1 MQTIGERIKFIR
13 KEKHI
18 TQKDVKATIGIGQS
32 TLSDIENGK
41 NTPSYDTILSLSK
54 FFEVS
59 PEWLLTGKEAVQHKS
74 VDYSFTPEELH
85 LIELYRQL
93 SPINK
98 TKITE
103 RVETMI
109 DFINET
115 EVIYKAVPLVGHS
128 AAGTPIETLEQADY
142 EEIETDKIKSDF
154 ALTIKGQSMEPMI
167 NDGSIIFVHQTA
179 QLENGEIGVFQI
191 NDTSFSTDEEVT
203 CKIYK
208 YLAPNH
214 IQLLSINPDFAPI
227 DINPA
232 EQDFRILGKVIL

>member
-1 MQTIGERIKFIR
+1 M
-13 KEKHI
+13 
-18 TQKDVKATIGIGQS
+18 S
-32 TLSDIENGK
+32 TLGTRIFQLRTSK
-41 NTPSYDTILSLSK
+41 NLTQQQLMSRLNFDNLSK
-54 FFEVS
+54 YEKDQREPKYSVLLAIADFFNVTVD
-59 PEWLLTGKEAVQHKS
+59 WLLTGKSNPVDYTYSPNELRCLELYKQLSHSNQEKELARMETLIEVLKEDTVLYKS
-74 VDYSFTPEELH
+74 VPHIGY
-85 LIELYRQL
+85 
-93 SPINK
+93 
-98 TKITE
+98 
-103 RVETMI
+103 
-109 DFINET
+109 
-115 EVIYKAVPLVGHS
+115 S
-128 AAGTPIETLEQADY
+128 AAGIPIAALELADY
-142 EEIETDKIKSDF
+142 NEIETDKIKADF

-167 NDGSIIFVHQTA
+167 NDDSIIFVHQTA

>member
-13 KEKHI
+13 KEKNI
-18 TQKDVKATIGIGQS
+18 TQKDIKATIGIGQS

-41 NTPSYDTILSLSK
+41 NAPSYDTILSLSK
-54 FFEVS
+54 FFDVS
-59 PEWLLTGKEAVQHKS
+59 PEWLLTGKEAAQHKS
-74 VDYSFTPEELH
+74 VDYTFTPEELR

-93 SPINK
+93 SPINR

-103 RVETMI
+103 RIETMI

-115 EVIYKAVPLVGHS
+115 EVLYKAVPLIGYS
-128 AAGTPIETLEQADY
+128 AAGTPIEALSTESLQLLQTTKTKA
-142 EEIETDKIKSDF
+142 DF
-154 ALTIKGQSMEPMI
+154 ALTIKGHSMEPMI
-167 NDGSIIFVHQTA
+167 NNNSIIFVHQTL

-203 CKIYK
+203 CKIFK
-208 YLAPNH
+208 RLAPNH

-232 EQDFRILGKVIL
+232 EQNFRILGKVIL